1 MFSQSTIVSSP
12 LQGSHKV
19 KQQLEDTIHSIA
31 SQPEVFAQSALDFSR
46 NRKLSFETTIKII
59 LSLGGK
65 SLASELLTYFDF
77 TLQTPTVSAFV
88 QARSK
93 IKHQAFEKL
102 FYKTIPKANQAK
114 TFKGYRL
121 LAHDG
126 SDINITYDKVDI
138 ESHHVGGAKGKCV
151 SILHLNALYDP
162 LNKYYIDVDIQK
174 KKQVIERQS
183 LCQMVDNFNLHQPT
197 IILADR
203 GYEAFN
209 VYEHI
214 NKSGQNFLIRV
225 KDTTSNGFL
234 KSLKLPSSETFDT
247 KVNILLTRRQTNKIK
262 AEVQYHFLPQT
273 STFDYLPPKSK
284 ESYPLTLRIVI
295 IKLSKNRYESL
306 ITNLDHFTFSSEVL
320 KQLYH
325 MRWGIETSFRE
336 LKYYLVLSTLHSKK
350 QQFITQEIYARLIM
364 YNFSMKIAL
373 AVVVYSDAKYSYQI
387 NFTQAIGICKNF
399 FRLQHI
405 DVEVLIR
412 RHILPIRPNRSDD
425 RKLIHKGFG
434 GFLYRIA

>member
-1 MFSQSTIVSSP
+1 MFSRSKTVPSS
-12 LQGSHKV
+12 LQVSHKV
-19 KQQLEDTIHSIA
+19 RQQLEDTIRSIA
-31 SQPEVFAQSALDFSR
+31 SQPEVFAQSSLDFSR

-59 LSLGGK
+59 LALGGK
-65 SLASELLTYFDF
+65 SLSSELLTYFDF

-93 IKHQAFEKL
+93 ITVHAFEQL
-102 FYKTIPKANQAK
+102 FYSTIPKEKQTK

-121 LAHDG
+121 FAHDG
-126 SDINITYDKVDI
+126 SDINIPYDKEDI
-138 ESHHVGGAKGKCV
+138 ESHHIGGTKGKSV
-151 SILHLNALYDP
+151 SILHLNTLYDP

-174 KKQVIERQS
+174 KKQINERQS
-183 LCQMVDNFNLHQPT
+183 LCQMVDSFSFKQPT

-234 KSLKLPSSETFDT
+234 KSLDLPSTETFDK
-247 KVNILLTRRQTNKIK
+247 KVKVLLTRRQTNKIK
-262 AEVQYHFLPQT
+262 SEPQYHFLPQT

-284 ESYPLTLRIVI
+284 ESYPLTVRIVK
-295 IKLSKNRYESL
+295 IKLGQNRYESF
-306 ITNLDHFTFSSEVL
+306 ITNLDPFTFSSETL

-325 MRWGIETSFRE
+325 IRWGIETSFRE
-336 LKYYLVLSTLHSKK
+336 LKYSLGLSSLHSKK
-350 QQFITQEIYARLIM
+350 QQFTIQEIYARLIM
-364 YNFSMKIAL
+364 YNFSMAVAL
-373 AVVVYSDAKYSYQI
+373 AVVIHGNAKYSYQI
-387 NFTQAIGICKNF
+387 NFTQAIGICKKF
-399 FRLQHI
+399 FRFQNI
-405 DVEVLIR
+405 DVETLIQR
-412 RHILPIRPNRSDD
+412 YILPIRPNRSAD

-434 GFLYRIA
+434 GFLYRST

>member
-1 MFSQSTIVSSP
+1 M
-12 LQGSHKV
+12 SHKV
-19 KQQLEDTIHSIA
+19 KQQLEDTIHSIS
-31 SQPEVFAQSALDFSR
+31 SQPEVFAQSVLDFSR

-65 SLASELLTYFDF
+65 SLASELLTHFDY

-88 QARSK
+88 QARGK
-93 IKHQAFEKL
+93 IKQQAFEQL
-102 FYKTIPKANQAK
+102 FYSTIPKEKQVK
-114 TFKGYRL
+114 TFKGYQL
-121 LAHDG
+121 LVHDG
-126 SDINITYDKVDI
+126 SDINIPYDKEDI
-138 ESHHVGGAKGKCV
+138 ESHHIGGTKGKRI

-174 KKQVIERQS
+174 KVQVNERQS
-183 LCQMVDNFNLHQPT
+183 LCQMVDNFNFHRPT

-234 KSLKLPSSETFDT
+234 KSLNLPSSETFDT
-247 KVNILLTRRQTNKIK
+247 KVDILLTRRQTNKIK
-262 AEVQYHFLPQT
+262 AEVQYHVLPQT

-284 ESYPLTLRIVI
+284 ESYPLTLRIVR
-295 IKLSKNRYESL
+295 IKLSHNRYESL
-306 ITNLDHFTFSSEVL
+306 ITNLDPFMFSSKAL

-336 LKYYLVLSTLHSKK
+336 LKYSLGLNKLHSKK
-350 QQFITQEIYARLIM
+350 QQFIIQEIYARLTM
-364 YNFSMKIAL
+364 YNFSMEIAL
-373 AVVVYSDAKYSYQI
+373 GVVVYSDSRYSYQI
-387 NFTQAIGICKNF
+387 NFTQAIGICKKF
-399 FRLQHI
+399 FRFQHI
-405 DVEVLIR
+405 DVEILLQR
-412 RHILPIRPNRSDD
+412 YILPIRPNRSDE
-425 RKLIHKGFG
+425 RKLVHKGFG